1 MSHIE
6 RQKEAIKR
14 VLEAMPCVEMVYFT
28 EMDGDRI
35 RRYVDMDYNGGGK
48 EVLVVNYKPELCAY
62 SNSMANWE
70 YTRPDEI
77 ANIME
82 I

>member
-1 MSHIE
+1 MNHIE

-14 VLEAMPCVEMVYFT
+14 VLEAMPCVEEAYFI

-35 RRYVDMDYNGGGK
+35 RRFVNMDYNGGSK

-62 SNSMANWE
+62 SNSMVNWE

>member
-1 MSHIE
+1 MNHIE
-6 RQKEAIKR
+6 LQKDRIKR
-14 VLEAMPCVEMVYFT
+14 VLEAMPCVTEAYFI

-35 RRYVDMDYNGGGK
+35 RRFVDMDYNGGGK

-62 SNSMANWE
+62 SNSMVNWE

>member
-1 MSHIE
+1 MNIDL
-6 RQKEAIKR
+6 QKEIIRR
-14 VLEAMPCVEMVYFT
+14 VLTALPCVAEVYFT
-28 EMDGDRI
+28 EMDGERI
-35 RRYVDMDYNGGGK
+35 RRYVDMDYKGGGK

-62 SNSMANWE
+62 SNSLANWE
-70 YTRPDEI
+70 YTSPDEI

>member
-1 MSHIE
+1 MNIDL
-6 RQKEAIKR
+6 QKEIIRR
-14 VLEAMPCVEMVYFT
+14 VLTAMPCVAGVHFI
-28 EMDGDRI
+28 EMDERRI
-35 RRYVDMDYNGGGK
+35 RRFVDMDYKGGTK

-62 SNSMANWE
+62 SNSLVNWE

-77 ANIME
+77 ANMME

>member
-1 MSHIE
+1 MNYIE
-6 RQKEAIKR
+6 NQKATIKR
-14 VLEAMPCVEMVYFT
+14 VLGALPCVERVFFMKL
-28 EMDGDRI
+28 DGDSI
-35 RRYVDMDYNGGGK
+35 RRYVDMDYDGGGK

-62 SNSMANWE
+62 SNSLANWE

>member
-1 MSHIE
+1 MNHYE
-6 RQKEAIKR
+6 QQKNTLKKA
-14 VLEAMPCVEMVYFT
+14 LEELYCVEEAYFT
-28 EMDGDRI
+28 YMDGDRI

>member
-1 MSHIE
+1 MNHIE
-6 RQKEAIKR
+6 LQKATIKR
-14 VLEAMPCVEMVYFT
+14 VLEAMPCVAGVYFM

-35 RRYVDMDYNGGGK
+35 RRFVDMDYKGGGK

-62 SNSMANWE
+62 SNSLLNWE

>member
-1 MSHIE
+1 MTHIH

-14 VLEAMPCVEMVYFT
+14 VLGGLPCVEEAYFM
-28 EMDGDRI
+28 EMDGERI
-35 RRYVDMDYNGGGK
+35 RRYVDMYYNGGTK

-62 SNSMANWE
+62 SNSLANWE
-70 YTRPDEI
+70 YIRPDEI

>member
-1 MSHIE
+1 MNHIE
-6 RQKEAIKR
+6 LQKATIKR
-14 VLEAMPCVEMVYFT
+14 VLEAMPCVAEAYFI

-35 RRYVDMDYNGGGK
+35 RRFVDMDYKGGGK
-48 EVLVVNYKPELCAY
+48 EVLVVDYKPELYAY
-62 SNSMANWE
+62 SNSLLNWE

-77 ANIME
+77 VNMME